1 MPTLICTHQQR
12 GTCACRAW
20 PSPAVGCLAP
30 GHMASP
36 EPGGLCPV
44 LLGASWCSELAPG
57 SVGTGTSSDPA
68 PCPCSGMRQGV
79 W

>member
-1 MPTLICTHQQR
+1 M
-12 GTCACRAW
+12 
-20 PSPAVGCLAP
+20 
-30 GHMASP
+30 
-36 EPGGLCPV
+36 

-79 W
+79 WCNGKASFCPVSACPEKEKGLRALIRYF